1 MDPSADR
8 RLHSP
13 AAERN
18 AQPILEVLRERLP
31 SRGLVLELASGSG
44 QHAACF
50 AAALPDITWQ
60 PSDPETAAC
69 RSITAWRAAS
79 GLANLREPLVLD
91 VTRQPWPLEQADAL
105 VCINMLHIAPWEA
118 GLALLAGA
126 GRLLPAAAPLVV
138 YGPFLAENR
147 PTAPSNARFDAD
159 LRRRNP
165 AWGLRDLDQVVSQA
179 GRQGLTLE
187 AVVEMPANNLSV
199 VLRRI

>member
-1 MDPSADR
+1 MAPGADS

-18 AQPILEVLRERLP
+18 AEPILEVLRERLP
-31 SRGLVLELASGSG
+31 GRGLVLEVASGSG

-60 PSDPETAAC
+60 PSDPDAAAC
-69 RSITAWRAAS
+69 RSIAAWRAAS
-79 GLANLREPLVLD
+79 RLANLREPLVLD
-91 VTRQPWPLEQADAL
+91 VTREPWPLQQADAL

-126 GRLLPAAAPLVV
+126 GRLLPRGAPLCL
-138 YGPFLAENR
+138 YGPFLGGGALV
-147 PTAPSNARFDAD
+147 APSNARFDAD

-165 AWGLRDLDQVVSQA
+165 AWGLRDLDQVVAQA
-179 GRQGLTLE
+179 RCHGLTLD
-187 AVVEMPANNLSV
+187 AVTEMPANNLSV
-199 VLRRI
+199 VLRRA